1 MFPKVNGITLANS
14 ENNVVP
20 IPFQIKAKPWPIPK
34 TDLPWGLAQ
43 AWFDN
48 TNAKIVGITGA
59 PIIKMIG
66 EKRKELM
73 IKTPDERILSVCH
86 IYDAEGIFFYF
97 FIFLFFILFFFKVMN
112 WFKTRIEMSN
122 IQFYFHEKIPYLHPE
137 EAKKAMMKVHFCLLL
152 PRMKIRKGLFLQFL
166 NLQKTD
172 FTRYF

>member
-1 MFPKVNGITLANS
+1 MVGSVICNS
-14 ENNVVP
+14 EKN
-20 IPFQIKAKPWPIPK
+20 IGLFLIWLICQSLLLLPFQIKAKPWPKPR

-86 IYDAEGIFFYF
+86 IYDAEGNELVQDKDRDVKYTV
-97 FIFLFFILFFFKVMN
+97 LLSRKN
-112 WFKTRIEMSN
+112 P
-122 IQFYFHEKIPYLHPE
+122 IPSSRGGE
-137 EAKKAMMKVHFCLLL
+137 EGEDESSLL
-152 PRMKIRKGLFLQFL
+152 PFITKDENPERTI
-166 NLQKTD
+166 
-172 FTRYF
+172 FTISDPPKEGFYKVSSNF